1 MAQPM
6 SLWQWIR
13 QTIRPHR
20 GRLAVVAGIAL
31 IEAII
36 GNIAPLIWQRIVN
49 DAVAGQTNWML
60 IVGLCVVSLLAAVP
74 LIDIQYSLFA
84 QNYRHTVKRTVFH
97 WVLGLS
103 PAWYRQQ
110 RTKIL
115 IERITK
121 GAAATLSAVKAL
133 LVGDVLV
140 EIGTAAVAIV
150 IVGSYSTVGVIV
162 ITGFAA
168 GYVWNNRR
176 LGNKLSQQE
185 EIVERADRELKAR
198 MLESLENIET
208 MRTHHMTEREK
219 HRFDMMAGTALT
231 ENIKSAWIKSW
242 SDFFGRMSN
251 VLPFMVAA
259 VVFIPMLERKQI
271 DVGTFFMLLM
281 YTQRVVMPFGT
292 ISNMWM
298 NWKQDEPRIRE
309 LLKIVAVRPTV
320 TESSNPQAMQP
331 LQKGIELRDVVFQYP
346 DKGEPTIL
354 ISHLEIPAGVTAAIV
369 GETGTAGKTTLVN
382 LLIRL
387 FDVDEGN
394 LTYDG
399 IDVREISFRSLHR
412 QVYYVAQKPQVFSG
426 TIWDMLTYG
435 LKSEEISQEEVINAC
450 RQAKADF
457 AFDRGFLTEIGERAT
472 NLSGG
477 ECQRLSLARI
487 FLRRPSVVILDEPTS
502 ALDPETERFV
512 MDSLKAMKKVNP
524 GMTFLIIAH
533 RLSTIEEADQIIC
546 LEHGHVHAVGSHRDL
561 LEKSIIYQQ
570 LCGQVAAS

>member
-1 MAQPM
+1 
-6 SLWQWIR
+6 
-13 QTIRPHR
+13 
-20 GRLAVVAGIAL
+20 
-31 IEAII
+31 
-36 GNIAPLIWQRIVN
+36 
-49 DAVAGQTNWML
+49 
-60 IVGLCVVSLLAAVP
+60 
-74 LIDIQYSLFA
+74 
-84 QNYRHTVKRTVFH
+84 
-97 WVLGLS
+97 
-103 PAWYRQQ
+103 
-110 RTKIL
+110 
-115 IERITK
+115 
-121 GAAATLSAVKAL
+121 
-133 LVGDVLV
+133 
-140 EIGTAAVAIV
+140 
-150 IVGSYSTVGVIV
+150 
-162 ITGFAA
+162 
-168 GYVWNNRR
+168 
-176 LGNKLSQQE
+176 
-185 EIVERADRELKAR
+185 
-198 MLESLENIET
+198 
-208 MRTHHMTEREK
+208 
-219 HRFDMMAGTALT
+219 
-231 ENIKSAWIKSW
+231 
-242 SDFFGRMSN
+242 
-251 VLPFMVAA
+251 
-259 VVFIPMLERKQI
+259 
-271 DVGTFFMLLM
+271 
-281 YTQRVVMPFGT
+281 
-292 ISNMWM
+292 MWM

-487 FLRRPSVVILDEPTS
+487 FLRRPSVVILDE
-502 ALDPETERFV
+502 
-512 MDSLKAMKKVNP
+512 
-524 GMTFLIIAH
+524 
-533 RLSTIEEADQIIC
+533 
-546 LEHGHVHAVGSHRDL
+546 
-561 LEKSIIYQQ
+561 
-570 LCGQVAAS
+570 